1 MIKDLPSRRGHGE
14 LGDKN
19 EQCVLNGRH
28 RDLTNLGET
37 LGVNPAATVD
47 VLLGP
52 WDRALSDADPSDA
65 DPPVADPSVA
75 DPSVADPQ
83 IAGSPSAGSVNVLL
97 GLWNRVDQMDEVPS
111 VQRLAVAHPG
121 MIRGEL
127 LLAAGLWLF
136 LRLL

>member
-1 MIKDLPSRRGHGE
+1 
-14 LGDKN
+14 
-19 EQCVLNGRH
+19 
-28 RDLTNLGET
+28 
-37 LGVNPAATVD
+37 VD

-52 WDRALSDADPSDA
+52 WDRALSDADPSVADPSDA
-65 DPPVADPSVA
+65 DPSVADPSVA

-83 IAGSPSAGSVNVLL
+83 IADPQIADPQIADPMNVLL

-111 VQRLAVAHPG
+111 VQRLAVVHPG
-121 MIRGEL
+121 MSRGEL